1 MTHNEKVA
9 SYKAYLQTGDPQF
22 IPAVYEK
29 TAHANEVQAWK
40 DRWSKTAGC
49 GDSHSKKKKKKKGAS
64 YNKEARAGHP
74 ANVALARAL
83 SPGILPGMNSGG
95 SKVHVSHNG
104 DFNHDIAGFI
114 EGGVDPGTLS
124 YLRGDKTAA
133 PKQERVLQGY
143 FPPQS
148 TPTNAPPVPLPA
160 PPQTPPQDRTLPLP
174 TTTPPPPT
182 PPPPGASG
190 KRKDDRR
197 KKTGEKTAAGSA
209 ASLSDLLRK
218 FVAKQK

>member
-40 DRWSKTAGC
+40 DRWTASAG
-49 GDSHSKKKKKKKGAS
+49 
-64 YNKEARAGHP
+64 YEKEARAGHP

-114 EGGVDPGTLS
+114 EERVDQGTQDYLGG
-124 YLRGDKTAA
+124 YQGDKTAA
-133 PKQERVLQGY
+133 PAPATEQPKGRTSLSEVLRKAVAAQADKSVQESLH
-143 FPPQS
+143 S
-148 TPTNAPPVPLPA
+148 T
-160 PPQTPPQDRTLPLP
+160 
-174 TTTPPPPT
+174 PPT
-182 PPPPGASG
+182 PLKPSGPLPDSQEIAS
-190 KRKDDRR
+190 
-197 KKTGEKTAAGSA
+197 A
-209 ASLSDLLRK
+209 
-218 FVAKQK
+218 QQ

>member
-29 TAHANEVQAWK
+29 TAHVNEVQAWK
-40 DRWSKTAGC
+40 DRWSKTA
-49 GDSHSKKKKKKKGAS
+49 S
-64 YNKEARAGHP
+64 YHNKEARAGHP

-83 SPGILPGMNSGG
+83 SPGILPGLNPGG

-124 YLRGDKTAA
+124 YLRGD
-133 PKQERVLQGY
+133 
-143 FPPQS
+143 
-148 TPTNAPPVPLPA
+148 
-160 PPQTPPQDRTLPLP
+160 
-174 TTTPPPPT
+174 
-182 PPPPGASG
+182 
-190 KRKDDRR
+190 
-197 KKTGEKTAAGSA
+197 TGEKTAAPA
-209 ASLSDLLRK
+209 VKRTSLSDILRK
-218 FVAKQK
+218 AVGAQV